1 MSEEQKIADV
11 DGQDEENVT
20 VSKMEEL
27 LKEFP
32 VQSLQEGKKI
42 KGVVIAIDKHAL
54 FVDLG
59 EYGTGIVYGKEIK
72 DGIGDNRKKLKQ
84 GSEIVAT
91 IIDQENEE
99 GYVELSVKEAMME
112 EAWNDLREKMSTRD
126 VLSAKILDANKG
138 GLMIEINSVIGF
150 MPVSQLS
157 AEHYPR
163 VDDGDKNKIF
173 EILKSYVGIDMR
185 IVVLDAIED
194 EEKLIVSEKEAY
206 KDEEKEAISE
216 FKMGDIVEGEISGV
230 VDFGAFVKFS
240 PPSKK
245 SEGDEKDKLEGL
257 VHISQLDWKLISNP
271 RDFVKV
277 GDKIKAKIIDINE
290 TRISLSIRELKNDP
304 WVDVDKNY
312 KVGDIVDGTVNKI
325 NHFGAFVYLDQDIH
339 GLAHVSEF
347 ISRYPNKNID
357 EVIVSGEVYKWQ
369 IMSMDPNEHRM
380 GLKFIGKGEK
390 AVKEAEKEDTDS
402 EDKEDESDSAKATTD
417 KKKADKK
424 SDAKKP
430 ASAKA
435 TAGEEDDKSDSDKED
450 NKKEEK
456 KDKKET
462 KKKTASTKT
471 KADKE
476 EKKVKADKKKTEKK
490 PASAKATAGEEKE
503 TKKKDVKTEA
513 TKDKK
518 SASTKATVGEE
529 KEGEK

>member
-1 MSEEQKIADV
+1 MIEEKKVTDV
-11 DGQDEENVT
+11 DTQDGEDVT
-20 VSKMEEL
+20 KSKMEEL
-27 LKEFP
+27 LKDFP

-42 KGVVIAIDKHAL
+42 KGVVIEIDKHAL

-72 DGIGDNRKKLKQ
+72 DGIGDNRKKLKK

-91 IIDQENEE
+91 IVDQENEE

-112 EAWNDLREKMSTRD
+112 EAWNDLRDKMSTRD

-138 GLMIEINSVIGF
+138 GLMVEINGIVGF

-173 EILKSYVGIDMR
+173 EILKSYVATDMR

-206 KDEEKEAISE
+206 NDEEKEAISE

-230 VDFGAFVKFS
+230 VDFGAFVKFF

-245 SEGDEKDKLEGL
+245 EDGDEKDKLEGL

-271 RDFVKV
+271 RDVVKV
-277 GDKIKAKIIDINE
+277 GDKIKAKIIDIDE

-304 WVDVDKNY
+304 WANVGEDY

-325 NHFGAFVYLDQDIH
+325 NHFGAFVYLDKDIH

-347 ISRYPNKNID
+347 ISKYPNKNID
-357 EVIVSGEVYKWQ
+357 EVIVAGEVYKWQ

-390 AVKEAEKEDTDS
+390 AVKDVAKKEDKKEDEKED
-402 EDKEDESDSAKATTD
+402 E
-417 KKKADKK
+417 
-424 SDAKKP
+424 KP

-435 TAGEEDDKSDSDKED
+435 TAG
-450 NKKEEK
+450 KEEK
-456 KDKKET
+456 KSDKKKADKKADVKKEEDIEKESKDKKKKDEKKESKADKKTASASSSAKATADKKDIESDKKEDK

-471 KADKE
+471 SKSE
-476 EKKVKADKKKTEKK
+476 EDKK
-490 PASAKATAGEEKE
+490 
-503 TKKKDVKTEA
+503 
-513 TKDKK
+513 
-518 SASTKATVGEE
+518 
-529 KEGEK
+529 

>member
-1 MSEEQKIADV
+1 MSEEKKSKKLINLDEQTGDDV
-11 DGQDEENVT
+11 VK
-20 VSKMEEL
+20 SKMEEL

-42 KGVVIAIDKHAL
+42 KGTVIEVDKHAL

-72 DGIGDNRKKLKQ
+72 DGIGDNRKKLNK

-91 IIDQENEE
+91 VIEQENDE

-112 EAWNDLREKMSTRD
+112 EAWNDLRDKMSKKE
-126 VLSAKILDANKG
+126 VISAKILDANKG
-138 GLMIEINSVIGF
+138 GLMVEINGVVGF

-173 EILKSYVGIDMR
+173 EILKSYIGTEMR

-194 EEKLIVSEKEAY
+194 DEKLIVSEKEAY

-230 VDFGAFVKFS
+230 VDFGAFVKFF

-245 SEGDEKDKLEGL
+245 ELGDEKDKLEGL

-304 WVDVDKNY
+304 WANVGENY
-312 KVGDIVDGTVNKI
+312 KVGDVVDGTVNKI

-347 ISRYPNKNID
+347 ISKYPNKNID
-357 EVIVSGEVYKWQ
+357 EVIVVGEVYKWQ
-369 IMSMDPNEHRM
+369 IMSMEPNEHRM
-380 GLKFIGKGEK
+380 GLKFIGK
-390 AVKEAEKEDTDS
+390 
-402 EDKEDESDSAKATTD
+402 EDKIV
-417 KKKADKK
+417 
-424 SDAKKP
+424 
-430 ASAKA
+430 
-435 TAGEEDDKSDSDKED
+435 
-450 NKKEEK
+450 KEEK
-456 KDKKET
+456 KDEEVSSEKPKKEKKVAKKKEDSKEEVKEEKKKET
-462 KKKTASTKT
+462 KKK
-471 KADKE
+471 
-476 EKKVKADKKKTEKK
+476 
-490 PASAKATAGEEKE
+490 E
-503 TKKKDVKTEA
+503 TKKESSPKKAKTVKA
-513 TKDKK
+513 KK
-518 SASTKATVGEE
+518 K
-529 KEGEK
+529 